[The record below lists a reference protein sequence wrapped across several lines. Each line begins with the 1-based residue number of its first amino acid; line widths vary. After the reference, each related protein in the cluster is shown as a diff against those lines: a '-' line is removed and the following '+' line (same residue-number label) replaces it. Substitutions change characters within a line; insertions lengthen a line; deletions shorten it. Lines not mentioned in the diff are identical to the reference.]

1 MPPRE
6 ILIVDDDY
14 AFAEFSAMLLESIG
28 CRATAALSGQRAL
41 ELVAARRPDL
51 ILMDLNMPQMS
62 GLETI
67 RRLKADPATSGIP
80 VVVCSSALES
90 SDIEEARQAG
100 AAACLRKPL
109 GLAQLQEA
117 LDRALGP
124 RP

>member
-1 MPPRE
+1 MPSRD

-14 AFAEFSAMLLESIG
+14 AFAEFSVLLLESIG
-28 CRATAALSGQRAL
+28 CRAAMALSGQSAL
-41 ELVAARRPDL
+41 EQVASRQPDL
-51 ILMDLNMPQMS
+51 ILMDLNMPRMS

-80 VVVCSSALES
+80 VLVCSSALER
-90 SDIEEARQAG
+90 SDVEEARRAG

-109 GLAQLQEA
+109 ELTLLQAEI
-117 LDRALGP
+117 DRVLGP